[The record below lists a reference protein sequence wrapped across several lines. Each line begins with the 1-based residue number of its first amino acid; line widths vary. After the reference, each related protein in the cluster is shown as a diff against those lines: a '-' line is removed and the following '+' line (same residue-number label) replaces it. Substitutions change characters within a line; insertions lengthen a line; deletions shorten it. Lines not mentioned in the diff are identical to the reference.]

1 MVVNSCSVRYEIPKG
16 FVAKQSNPLYVLLF
30 LDNERTLQM
39 KRIFLTFFT
48 ILIVIHTFAGGHEVR
63 CSGHHMFG
71 QAGIPT
77 HVKDSALL
85 DYDVHF
91 YGIDLAV
98 NDTSTYVEGST
109 EILVSA
115 RKQLEEVVFELAT
128 VMTVDSVLIDG
139 EKVPAWSHGNDLV
152 RISTVTSI
160 RAGTQFTTKVYYHG
174 AGGEDGF
181 FAGISNR
188 YDSYWGKRVTYT
200 LSESFHAL
208 DWFACKQVL
217 TDKADSADIYL
228 TVADHLMAGSN
239 GLLSGIDSL
248 PGNRVRYRWETRY
261 PIAFYLLSLSVS
273 DYTDY
278 SYYLHTQQSADSFL
292 FQNYIYDTAS
302 YLSENKDDIDA
313 TGEMIAWY
321 SEAFGMYPFWQEKY
335 GHCVAPLGGGM
346 EHQTM
351 TTLVNFGFTLVAH
364 ELAHQWFGDH
374 VTCASWQDIWIN
386 EGFAS
391 YAEYLALEHLVSRD
405 EADYWMQLAHERA
418 SSEPEGSVYIPL
430 EEATDEYRIFSY
442 AMSYKK
448 GAALLHMIR
457 YELDND
463 SVFFETLKN
472 FQEQFADS
480 VATGDDFLHVLNHTS
495 GRNFDWFFEQWY
507 YGRGYPEFNFN
518 WWQTT
523 DSLYIVAEQTGS
535 SPATPFFRTTLD
547 IGLSLEGGEYLTL
560 KTDYDT
566 PYKTIGVPLNKR
578 VLDVIPD
585 PANWIIDISQV
596 TQRYVTRAYFTVH
609 PNPFNNEL
617 NIIFNTGTASRE
629 IMLTDISGHLVR
641 RISTHS
647 WSVSIPTHDLS
658 PGVYL
663 LRVLAGKDEYTAKVV
678 RQ

>member
-1 MVVNSCSVRYEIPKG
+1 MVLYSYRERYEIPKG
-16 FVAKQSNPLYVLLF
+16 YSAKQSNALYVLLF
-30 LDNERTLQM
+30 LYDERRSQM
-39 KRIFLTFFT
+39 KSIFLIFFS
-48 ILIVIHTFAGGHEVR
+48 ILTVIHPIAGEQGTR
-63 CSGHHMFG
+63 CSGYHMFDL
-71 QAGIPT
+71 ASMPT
-77 HVKDSALL
+77 YVKDSALL

-109 EILVSA
+109 EIQVTALVDM
-115 RKQLEEVVFELAT
+115 EEVVFELAT
-128 VMTVDSVLIDG
+128 LMVVDSVLING
-139 EKVPAWSHGNDLV
+139 EKVPAWSHGNDLI
-152 RISTVTSI
+152 RISPGTSLG
-160 RAGTQFTTKVYYHG
+160 AGILFTTKVYYHG
-174 AGGEDGF
+174 AGGGDGF

-188 YDSYWGKRVTYT
+188 YDGYWGKRVTYT
-200 LSESFHAL
+200 LSESFNAL

-239 GLLSGIDSL
+239 GLLAGIDSL

-261 PIAFYLLSLSVS
+261 PIAYYLLSLSVS
-273 DYTDY
+273 EYADY
-278 SYYLHTQQSADSFL
+278 SYYLHPEQSPDSFL
-292 FQNYIYDTAS
+292 FQNYIYDTAA

-321 SEAFGMYPFWQEKY
+321 SQAFGMYPFWHEKY
-335 GHCVAPLGGGM
+335 GHCVAPMGGGM

-351 TTLVNFGFTLVAH
+351 TTLVNFGFNLVSH

-391 YAEYLALEHLVSRD
+391 YAEYLTLEHLVSRK
-405 EADYWMQLAHERA
+405 EADYWMQLAHERVYT
-418 SSEPEGSVYIPL
+418 EPEGSVYIPVD
-430 EEATDEYRIFSY
+430 EATDEYRIFSY
-442 AMSYKK
+442 ALSYKK

-463 SVFFETLKN
+463 SVFFKTLQN
-472 FQEQFADS
+472 FLEQFADS
-480 VATGDDFLHVLNHTS
+480 VATGNDFLNVLNSTS
-495 GRNFDWFFEQWY
+495 GRNFDWFFDQWY
-507 YGRGYPEFNFN
+507 YGQGYPEFNFT

-523 DSLYIVAEQTGS
+523 DSLYIVGEQAGS

-560 KTDYDT
+560 KTDYDN
-566 PYKTIGVPLNKR
+566 PYKTIGVPLKKR

-585 PANWIIDISQV
+585 PDNWIIDLSQV
-596 TQRYVTRAYFTVH
+596 VKRYVTNSYLTVH
-609 PNPFNNEL
+609 PNPFKDQL
-617 NIIFNTGTASRE
+617 NIIFNTGAAFRE
-629 IMLTDISGHLVR
+629 IMLTDINGRLVK
-641 RISTHS
+641 SMSSHS
-647 WSVSIPTHDLS
+647 WNVNIPTNDLS

-663 LRVLAGKDEYTAKVV
+663 LMVVAGKDEYTARVV
-678 RQ
+678 KQ